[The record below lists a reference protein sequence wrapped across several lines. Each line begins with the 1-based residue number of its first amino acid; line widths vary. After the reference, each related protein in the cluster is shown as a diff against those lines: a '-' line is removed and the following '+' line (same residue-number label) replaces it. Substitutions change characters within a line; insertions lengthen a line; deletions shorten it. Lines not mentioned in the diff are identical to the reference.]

1 LRRQIFIA
9 IIQIKCGVSKILI
22 LRESM
27 KKLPPKLV
35 LLILIFPLAI
45 HAQSGFQVTFGG
57 PDAEQ
62 GFSVQQIWD
71 SGYYVVGYTESIGA
85 GSGDV
90 NLIRTDSLGT
100 ALWTRTYGG
109 TSMDIGYQAQN
120 TFEGKYIIAG
130 LTYSFGAGS
139 GDVYLIRTE
148 ANGDTLWTRTFGG
161 ADLDWGY
168 SVQQTEDH
176 GFIVAGSTS
185 SFGAG
190 MDDFYL
196 IKTDSTGETIWEKT
210 YGGAQNDQGRSV
222 WQTWPD
228 GGYILAGSTSSY
240 GSGES
245 DVYLIK
251 TDSLGNLVWSRTYGD
266 VGSDH
271 GLFVQQTSPD
281 GGYIVAGDK
290 YSAYTGGRDIF
301 LIKTDTSGDTLWT
314 KTFGGP
320 GIDAGSAVRATT
332 DGGYIVTGY
341 TESYG
346 YGGRDVY
353 LIKTDSAGQVLW
365 AENYGGRDHDVGSSI
380 WLTFDGGYIITGY
393 TESSGAGD
401 RDVFLIKT
409 DANGVVGI
417 GSADNDSPGVPR
429 FSSLSQN
436 YPNPFNPS
444 TTIAFDIP
452 GIPGMTQQVGLTVYD
467 LRGRRVRSLI
477 SSRLETGSHITT
489 WDGRDDK
496 GGNVPS
502 GIYIYTLKTGDGT
515 LSRKMTILK

>member
-1 LRRQIFIA
+1 ML
-9 IIQIKCGVSKILI
+9 SKM
-22 LRESM
+22 RVSM
-27 KKLPPKLV
+27 KKLLSATI
-35 LLILIFPLAI
+35 LLALIFPVVT
-45 HAQSGFQVTFGG
+45 HAQSGFQKTFGG
-57 PDAEQ
+57 PEAEQ

-71 SGYYVVGYTESIGA
+71 RGYYVVGYTESIGA

-90 NLIRTDSLGT
+90 NLIKTDSLGT
-100 ALWTRTYGG
+100 ALWARTYGG

-120 TFEGKYIIAG
+120 TFEGRYIIAG

-148 ANGDTLWTRTFGG
+148 GNGDTLWTRTFGG

-168 SVQQTEDH
+168 SVQQTADH
-176 GFIVAGSTS
+176 GFIVAGSTN

-190 MDDFYL
+190 MGDFYL
-196 IKTDSTGETIWEKT
+196 IKTDSTGETVWEKT
-210 YGGAQNDQGRSV
+210 YGGVQNDQGRSV
-222 WQTWPD
+222 LQTWPD
-228 GGYILAGSTSSY
+228 GGYIIAGSTSSY

-251 TDSLGNLVWSRTYGD
+251 TDSLGTLVWSQTYGE

-271 GLFVQQTSPD
+271 GFFVQQTLSD
-281 GGYIVAGDK
+281 GGYIVTGDK
-290 YSAYTGGRDIF
+290 YSAYTGGRDIY

-314 KTFGGP
+314 KTFGGT
-320 GIDAGSAVRATT
+320 GSDAGSAVRATT

-346 YGGRDVY
+346 FGGRDVY
-353 LIKTDSAGQVLW
+353 LIKTNSTGQVLW
-365 AENYGGRDHDVGSSI
+365 AQYYGGPDNDVGSSI
-380 WLTFDGGYIITGY
+380 ELTFDGGYIITGY
-393 TESSGAGD
+393 TESFGSGN

-417 GSADNDSPGVPR
+417 GSADNNSPGVPR

-452 GIPGMTQQVGLTVYD
+452 GIPGVTQHVSLTVYD
-467 LRGRRVRSLI
+467 LRGRRVRNLI
-477 SSRLETGSHITT
+477 DSGLETGSHKTT
-489 WDGRDDK
+489 WDGRDDR
-496 GGNVPS
+496 GRDAPS
-502 GIYIYTLKTGDGT
+502 GIYIYTLKTDDGT
-515 LSRKMTILK
+515 FSRKMTILK